1 MVLGG
6 FPKQAYLIQ
15 TYYWL
20 SCSKNALFLLT
31 KFIRKSTGANL
42 PDKEGRMIYFSK
54 SPSESAETNLE
65 NHPNP
70 GSDRKEFDKLTKN
83 PDDQVS
89 IADIDKKQDKI
100 RTINDVIKE
109 EEKQIKNI
117 QTLIK
122 QQSKSLEQAKK
133 LLREKQSLLQTEFN
147 RKTSQFSNSG
157 KFSIV
162 GEFSSKMAHDIRNPL
177 SVIKVQVD
185 LLKLRYSKQ
194 EDKILLDSLGR
205 MERAVGGITTQ
216 LDDVLHFL
224 KERSLHLENIGIL
237 QILEESLFYIEKPE
251 NITIELPPNDITIM
265 CDKTGMQ
272 RVFTNIIL
280 NAIQAMNNSGVIS
293 IQSFEQNDD
302 AVIEVKDT
310 GPGIPDNYLSKIF
323 EPLFTTKK
331 GGTGLGLSI
340 CRKIIDGHNGS
351 IVVKN
356 NPTTFIITI
365 PKTQQ

>member
-1 MVLGG
+1 ML
-6 FPKQAYLIQ
+6 A
-15 TYYWL
+15 
-20 SCSKNALFLLT
+20 
-31 KFIRKSTGANL
+31 KFIRKSTEADL
-42 PDKEGRMIYFSK
+42 PDKKGRVIYFSK
-54 SPSESAETNLE
+54 SPSENAEASQE
-65 NHPNP
+65 SHP
-70 GSDRKEFDKLTKN
+70 SDPDSNKEFHKLTTN
-83 PDDQVS
+83 QDEQVS
-89 IADIDKKQDKI
+89 IDSIDKRDRI
-100 RTINDVIKE
+100 TRINDVIKE

-117 QTLIK
+117 QTLIQ

-133 LLREKQSLLQTEFN
+133 LLKEKQSLLQNEFTK
-147 RKTSQFSNSG
+147 KTSQFSNSD

-251 NITIELPPNDITIM
+251 NITIELPTEDIAIL

-272 RVFTNIIL
+272 RIFTNIIL
-280 NAIQAMNNSGVIS
+280 NSIQAMNDNGTIS
-293 IQSFEQNDD
+293 IHASEQNDD
-302 AVIEVKDT
+302 VVIEVKDT
-310 GPGIPDNYLSKIF
+310 GPGIPDKYISKIF
-323 EPLFTTKK
+323 EPLFTTKN

-340 CRKIIDGHNGS
+340 CKKIISEHNGS

-356 NPTTFIITI
+356 NPTTFTITV
-365 PKTQQ
+365 PKTQPQ